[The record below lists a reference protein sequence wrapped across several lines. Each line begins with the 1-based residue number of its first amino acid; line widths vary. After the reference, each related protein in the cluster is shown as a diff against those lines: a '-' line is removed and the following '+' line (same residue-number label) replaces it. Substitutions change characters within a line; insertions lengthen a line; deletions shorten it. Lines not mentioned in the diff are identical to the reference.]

1 MPEPPSEL
9 DRLVLGPDA
18 AFAEARP
25 EPEPPPKT
33 PPRRKGKIELA
44 VGRDLRA
51 MPTALRASA
60 LAASAL
66 DLARD
71 LDETEMTPRDKAGIA
86 RELRM
91 HMNDLAAQAPGERKG
106 DSTDEVRERRERRL
120 AATGE

>member
-1 MPEPPSEL
+1 MPEQPSEL

-18 AFAEARP
+18 AFAEAAP
-25 EPEPPPKT
+25 PPPKT

-106 DSTDEVRERRERRL
+106 DATDEVRERRERRL
-120 AATGE
+120 AAAGE

>member
-1 MPEPPSEL
+1 MPEQPSEM

-18 AFAEARP
+18 AFAEAAA
-25 EPEPPPKT
+25 PPPKV
-33 PPRRKGKIELA
+33 PPRHKGKIELA

-51 MPTALRASA
+51 MPTALRQSA
-60 LAASAL
+60 LAATAL

-71 LDETEMTPRDKAGIA
+71 LDSADRDGMTKRDKAGHA

-91 HMNDLAAQAPGERKG
+91 HMTDLAAQAPGERKG

-120 AATGE
+120 AAAGE